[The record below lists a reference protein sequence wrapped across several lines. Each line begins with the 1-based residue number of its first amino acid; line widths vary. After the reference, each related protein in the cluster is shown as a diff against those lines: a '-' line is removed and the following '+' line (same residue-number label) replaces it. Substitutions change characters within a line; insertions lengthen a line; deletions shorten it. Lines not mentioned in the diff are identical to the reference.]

1 MGYNGA
7 GKDVWLLCV
16 LMMAWSL
23 LASCGNGEKESDEN
37 SANDAL
43 LSTIAVSEGFL
54 EEELVL
60 NGDIAYDENKV
71 SKVYIPCSGKIQGVK
86 VEMGDYVASGQLLA
100 SVYSQD
106 AAEYGK
112 QMSDIL
118 SEIKLANRELSLK
131 KDLHQSGMASD
142 KEVEEAQSR
151 VDMALSEKERLEA
164 VAHVNGYA
172 ASSIASI
179 TAPMSG
185 YLFAKSVYNGSYID
199 DTNNDTPAF
208 EIANLESVWVV
219 ADVYESDIKHI
230 ALGEKV
236 YITVLAYPE
245 MRWEGHINKLYPNL
259 DSESKTMKVR
269 VNLDNKEKKLLP
281 GMFANV
287 YVSLS
292 GSGKKMMQVPS
303 KCIVFEN
310 GNNYVVAVD
319 NQGKYYRQKVK
330 VAHQD
335 ETSAYIE
342 NGVKIGEQVVCENA
356 LLVFSNL
363 R

>member
-1 MGYNGA
+1 M
-7 GKDVWLLCV
+7 
-16 LMMAWSL
+16 
-23 LASCGNGEKESDEN
+23 
-37 SANDAL
+37 
-43 LSTIAVSEGFL
+43 
-54 EEELVL
+54 
-60 NGDIAYDENKV
+60 
-71 SKVYIPCSGKIQGVK
+71 
-86 VEMGDYVASGQLLA
+86 
-100 SVYSQD
+100 
-106 AAEYGK
+106 
-112 QMSDIL
+112 
-118 SEIKLANRELSLK
+118 
-131 KDLHQSGMASD
+131 
-142 KEVEEAQSR
+142 
-151 VDMALSEKERLEA
+151 
-164 VAHVNGYA
+164 AHVNGYA

-185 YLFAKSVYNGSYID
+185 YLFAKSAYNGSYID

-245 MRWEGHINKLYPNL
+245 IRWEGHINKLYPNL

-287 YVSLS
+287 HVSLS

-319 NQGKYYRQKVK
+319 NQGKYYHQKVK

-335 ETSAYIE
+335 ETAAYIE
-342 NGVKIGEQVVCENA
+342 NGVRIGEQVVCENA

>member
-131 KDLHQSGMASD
+131 KDLH
-142 KEVEEAQSR
+142 
-151 VDMALSEKERLEA
+151 
-164 VAHVNGYA
+164 
-172 ASSIASI
+172 
-179 TAPMSG
+179 
-185 YLFAKSVYNGSYID
+185 
-199 DTNNDTPAF
+199 
-208 EIANLESVWVV
+208 
-219 ADVYESDIKHI
+219 
-230 ALGEKV
+230 
-236 YITVLAYPE
+236 
-245 MRWEGHINKLYPNL
+245 
-259 DSESKTMKVR
+259 
-269 VNLDNKEKKLLP
+269 
-281 GMFANV
+281 
-287 YVSLS
+287 
-292 GSGKKMMQVPS
+292 
-303 KCIVFEN
+303 
-310 GNNYVVAVD
+310 
-319 NQGKYYRQKVK
+319 
-330 VAHQD
+330 
-335 ETSAYIE
+335 
-342 NGVKIGEQVVCENA
+342 
-356 LLVFSNL
+356 
-363 R
+363 